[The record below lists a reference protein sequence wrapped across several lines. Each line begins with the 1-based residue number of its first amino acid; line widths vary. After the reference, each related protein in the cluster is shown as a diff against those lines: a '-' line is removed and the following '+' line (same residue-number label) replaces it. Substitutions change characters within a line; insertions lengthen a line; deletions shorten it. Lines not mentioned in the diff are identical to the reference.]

1 MINESAIFNEVRDNI
16 SMICRDEC
24 VGADLAAA
32 IGDAISHKVRS
43 VCVAP
48 TVVPDVWPWLEKTKI
63 KIISRFFVNDAINDD
78 FMSNISGNIS
88 ASFRDGAD
96 GVMIFIGWRDLP
108 KFAAEI
114 ASIRDDLFFNKS
126 FNVAIDINEI
136 SVFDWNELFGILRI
150 IRADSLV
157 LTFNNDN
164 GDKSDFVGRVFAM
177 LNAPRGDWGGAV
189 NFMLGRNAVRIDQVF
204 RLISSVLPD
213 TISKTEFFIDNE

>member
-78 FMSNISGNIS
+78 FMSNLSGNIS

-126 FNVAIDINEI
+126 FNVAIDINEVN
-136 SVFDWNELFGILRI
+136 VFDWNELFGILRI

-177 LNAPRGDWGGAV
+177 LNASRGDWGGAV
-189 NFMLGRNAVRIDQVF
+189 NFVLGRNVVRIDQVF
-204 RLISSVLPD
+204 RLISSVLPY